1 MKQPFKKKQWN
12 KLRRNKKNKNLVPKT
27 DRNLSM
33 SSAGGTIPVP
43 LEAKT
48 SLQVSKSFWT
58 GGIFFWRRRFLLD
71 LLLVI
76 VSFGNS
82 QKSLPFLSAKV
93 LSIPIQYK
101 TKNLSTL
108 FTNWKIQ
115 CIKLN
120 FSTKGIQKIIQIS
133 KLTRPIKISKTEE
146 TGELD

>member
-1 MKQPFKKKQWN
+1 MKQIKK
-12 KLRRNKKNKNLVPKT
+12 RKKNKNLVPKT

-33 SSAGGTIPVP
+33 SWAGGTIPVP

-48 SLQVSKSFWT
+48 SLQVSKSLWT

-76 VSFGNS
+76 VSFGSS

-93 LSIPIQYK
+93 LSIPIQTK
-101 TKNLSTL
+101 TKNHSAFT
-108 FTNWKIQ
+108 TNWKIQ

-120 FSTKGIQKIIQIS
+120 FSTKGIQKSIQIS
-133 KLTRPIKISKTEE
+133 KLTHPIKI
-146 TGELD
+146 